1 MDSEVLVL
9 QNNVFLWGKFNRQFD
24 FATRLKETKYHKAY
38 LICEPL
44 WLGAFVV
51 NFSIIK

>member
-1 MDSEVLVL
+1 MYFCGANLIASSILP
-9 QNNVFLWGKFNRQFD
+9 R
-24 FATRLKETKYHKAY
+24 RLKETKFRKAY